1 MSDPHTTKNLNYLTQ
16 LVECLKIKIQMKRKS
31 ASNYDRQVLMENA
44 FGILFSLALTAILIM
59 NLDQLAELGN
69 SIGIFN

>member
-1 MSDPHTTKNLNYLTQ
+1 
-16 LVECLKIKIQMKRKS
+16 MKRKS